1 MFEDFQQGK
10 AMRRFA
16 CLAFAACCL
25 TSPAFAQS
33 SPTGALP
40 SPEDIAKK
48 NSLTVGVAA
57 AIVPD
62 YEGSDD
68 YRVIPAGAVRGKVSG
83 ISFSTHGTYLYVDVV
98 PQRGKFGFDAG
109 PIIGLRFD
117 NRRHTDDAVVRLMPK
132 RKTAVE
138 AGGFLG
144 ISLRGLTNP
153 YDTLALHLDVLH
165 DIGSAHKSTVFS
177 PNLDFSTPLSPR
189 TYASVSVGAEF
200 VSKRFAD
207 YYFGVSPADRIAT
220 GNQLPLYDP
229 GGGMKNWKASLL
241 LNQSITGDLLH
252 GISVFGVGQYS
263 RLVGDF
269 KRSPIVAQRG
279 RASQWLG
286 ALGLAYTW

>member
-1 MFEDFQQGK
+1 MPGGGNPSRHREGAREMARAEHQFLGRLAEHHAQEGQPCRRRRAQGRRRQVRQVLHARSGQRRLALKSDGQCRNFFQRSAAVAMFEDFQQGK

-25 TSPAFAQS
+25 TSAAFAQS

-98 PQRGKFGFDAG
+98 PQSGKFGFDAG

-117 NRRHTDDAVVRLMPK
+117 NRRRTDDAVVRLMPK
-132 RKTAVE
+132 RKTAIE
-138 AGGFLG
+138 AGGFVG
-144 ISLRGLTNP
+144 VSFRGLTNP

-177 PNLDFSTPLSPR
+177 PNLDFSTPLSLR

-200 VSKRFAD
+200 VSKRFA
-207 YYFGVSPADRIAT
+207 
-220 GNQLPLYDP
+220 
-229 GGGMKNWKASLL
+229 
-241 LNQSITGDLLH
+241 
-252 GISVFGVGQYS
+252 
-263 RLVGDF
+263 
-269 KRSPIVAQRG
+269 
-279 RASQWLG
+279 
-286 ALGLAYTW
+286 